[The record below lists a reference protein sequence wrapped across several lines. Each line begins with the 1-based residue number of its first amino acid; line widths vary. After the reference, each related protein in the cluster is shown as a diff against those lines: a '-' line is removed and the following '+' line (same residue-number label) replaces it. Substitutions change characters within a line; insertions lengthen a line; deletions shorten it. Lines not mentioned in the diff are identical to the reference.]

1 VSTVLTVGV
10 GPDLVQQFRGQ
21 HDGEVE
27 SLRGEAAAS
36 GDLLA
41 VLGNGGSPLAV
52 VLGPDVSLD
61 RAFQLAGRVDVAA
74 ATSVIIVV
82 ADADPEL
89 WMAAMRAGV
98 RDVLSPDASAPDVAA
113 VLGRAAE
120 LARARRE
127 AAEAGQVERRP
138 HHRVIV
144 VASPKGGVGKT
155 TVSTNLAVGLA
166 RSGEGSTVIVD
177 LDVQFGDVASALAM
191 APEYT
196 LPDTVH
202 GAASNDP
209 LVLKTFLGRHPSGL
223 YVVAGSDSPAAGDA
237 VTAEQVARL
246 IDTLSREFRYVV
258 IDTAPGLAD
267 HTLVALERAT
277 DLVLVSS
284 MDVPGVRGMRK
295 ELNVLEELS
304 LVPAGRHLVLNMA
317 DPAGALSMD
326 DVTTTIGAPLDV
338 VLPRSTA
345 VPLSTNTGIPL
356 LESEARDVV
365 TRGLQTLLGR
375 LLPEQG
381 GTAQPLTSG
390 LSGLLGRLKAGGR

>member
-10 GPDLVQQFRGQ
+10 SADLVQQLGEQ
-21 HDGEVE
+21 HTGNVV
-27 SLRGEAAAS
+27 SLRPDAVAS
-36 GDLLA
+36 GGLLA
-41 VLGNGGSPLAV
+41 RIHDAAPLAV
-52 VLGPDVSLD
+52 VLGPDVRLD
-61 RAFQLAGRVDVAA
+61 RAFDLAGRVDVAA
-74 ATSVIIVV
+74 ATSVVLV
-82 ADADPEL
+82 AADADPEL

-98 RDVLSPDASAPDVAA
+98 RDVLSPDASAEDIAA
-113 VLGRAAE
+113 VLERAAD

-127 AAEAGQVERRP
+127 AAQAASAEARP
-138 HHRVIV
+138 DHRVII

-155 TVSTNLAVGLA
+155 TVSTNLAIGLA

-223 YVVAGSDSPAAGDA
+223 FVVAGSDSPAAGDA
-237 VTAEQVARL
+237 VTAQQVARL
-246 IDTLSREFRYVV
+246 IDTLSQEFRYVV
-258 IDTAPGLAD
+258 VDTAPGLAD

-304 LVPAGRHLVLNMA
+304 LIPAGRHLVLNMA
-317 DPAGALSMD
+317 DPAGALSMA
-326 DVTTTIGAPLDV
+326 DVTTTIGSPLDV

-356 LESEARDVV
+356 LESEARDAV
-365 TRGLQTLLGR
+365 TKGLQTLLGR
-375 LLPEQG
+375 LLPGQADADQS
-381 GTAQPLTSG
+381 TAAG